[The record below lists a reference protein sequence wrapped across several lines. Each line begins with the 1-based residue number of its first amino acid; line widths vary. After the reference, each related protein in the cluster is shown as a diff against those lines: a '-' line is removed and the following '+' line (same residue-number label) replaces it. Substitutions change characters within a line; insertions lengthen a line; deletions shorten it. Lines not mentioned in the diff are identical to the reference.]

1 MQSPPTVPDQ
11 QSPPTVPDQQSSPLV
26 PNQQPPQIVPSQDA
40 PGAASRDPQT
50 PARTRVAL
58 SSIVTFCAVFWVIP
72 LIGLFFTQ
80 YISILL
86 VIFLAVLFST
96 FMSPVVNAL
105 ERLHINRGVSILL
118 TYAVI
123 LGVLG
128 LVGRLALPLFTGE
141 TQRLA
146 NTLPS
151 DLQRIAGP
159 LKRFGITIPGSNGGS
174 SRGFS
179 IQSLL
184 TGSARGSAAT
194 SVASTAFGLVFSVG
208 QNVVFLLSILVMA
221 FFLTV
226 RGTFTAD
233 IVGVL
238 APPAYRQ
245 RTASILSQMGERMGH
260 WAIGQIVIVIYYAVA
275 FSVGLTL
282 LHVPY
287 TFSIAVITGLLE
299 IIPFVGGFIGLL
311 LAILVAAT
319 VSPLTILWVIIMYL
333 IITNVE
339 AHILVPLVYGRAV
352 HLHPF
357 LVVAALLFGAEA
369 FGLLGALIAVPLAA
383 ALQVGVENLYIKDVV
398 EAAEQRQERDRK
410 RAAID
415 LAFLR
420 RSRQRR

>member
-1 MQSPPTVPDQ
+1 MQSPPIVPDQ
-11 QSPPTVPDQQSSPLV
+11 QSPQIV
-26 PNQQPPQIVPSQDA
+26 PNQQSSSQIVPNQDA
-40 PGAASRDPQT
+40 PDAMVSDPRTPAHAT

-58 SSIVTFCAVFWVIP
+58 SSIVTFCAVFWVLP
-72 LIGLFFTQ
+72 LIGLFFSQ
-80 YISILL
+80 YITILL

-105 ERLHINRGVSILL
+105 GRLHINRGVVILL
-118 TYAVI
+118 VYVLI
-123 LGVLG
+123 LVVLG
-128 LVGRLALPLFTGE
+128 FVGRLALPLFTGE

-151 DLQRIAGP
+151 DIQRLTGP
-159 LKRFGITIPGSNGGS
+159 LKQFGITIPGGSSGSSGGLNIQNILTGGS
-174 SRGFS
+174 
-179 IQSLL
+179 
-184 TGSARGSAAT
+184 RGSAAT
-194 SVASTAFGLVFSVG
+194 TVANTAVSLVFSVG
-208 QNVVFLLSILVMA
+208 QSAVFLLSILVMA

-226 RGTFTAD
+226 RRTFTAD
-233 IVGVL
+233 IVGAL

-245 RTASILSQMGERMGH
+245 RAASILSQMGERMGH
-260 WAIGQIVIVIYYAVA
+260 WAIGQIIIVIYYAVA
-275 FSVGLTL
+275 FSIGLTL

-287 TFSIAVITGLLE
+287 AFSIAVITGLLE

-311 LAILVAAT
+311 LALVVAVT
-319 VSPLTILWVIIMYL
+319 VSPITILWVIIMYL

-398 EAAEQRQERDRK
+398 EAAEQRQQHTDR

-420 RSRQRR
+420 RNLRR

>member
-1 MQSPPTVPDQ
+1 MQSPPIVPDQPSSPIVPDQ
-11 QSPPTVPDQQSSPLV
+11 QPSQV
-26 PNQQPPQIVPSQDA
+26 IPSQDA
-40 PGAASRDPQT
+40 PLATSRESSARDGAAPRL
-50 PARTRVAL
+50 RVAP
-58 SSIVTFCAVFWVIP
+58 STIVTFCAVFWVLP

-86 VIFLAVLFST
+86 VIFLAVLLST
-96 FMSPVVNAL
+96 FLSPMVNAL

-118 TYAVI
+118 AYIVI
-123 LGVLG
+123 LGV
-128 LVGRLALPLFTGE
+128 VAFVARLAVPLFTGE

-151 DLQRIAGP
+151 DIQRIAGP
-159 LKRFGITIPGSNGGS
+159 LKQFGVTIPGSNGGGS
-174 SRGFS
+174 GSFS
-179 IQSLL
+179 IKSLFAS
-184 TGSARGSAAT
+184 GAGKSAAT
-194 SVASTAFGLVFSVG
+194 SGASTAFGLAFSVG

-226 RGTFTAD
+226 RRTFTAD
-233 IVGVL
+233 FVGVL
-238 APPAYRQ
+238 APPDYR
-245 RTASILSQMGERMGH
+245 RRAATILSQMGERMGH
-260 WAIGQIVIVIYYAVA
+260 WAIGQIIIVIYYAVA

-287 TFSIAVITGLLE
+287 AFSIAVITGLLE

-319 VSPLTILWVIIMYL
+319 VSPITIVWVIIMYL

-398 EAAEQRQERDRK
+398 EAAEQRQQRDIR

-420 RSRQRR
+420 RSRQRQGR

>member
-1 MQSPPTVPDQ
+1 MQSPPM
-11 QSPPTVPDQQSSPLV
+11 VPDQQSSHIV
-26 PNQQPPQIVPSQDA
+26 PDQQPSQVVPSQDA
-40 PGAASRDPQT
+40 PGATSREPR
-50 PARTRVAL
+50 ARDGAEAPRLRIAPST
-58 SSIVTFCAVFWVIP
+58 IVTFCAVFWVLP

-86 VIFLAVLFST
+86 VIFLAVLLST
-96 FMSPVVNAL
+96 FLSPVVNAL

-118 TYAVI
+118 AYLVI
-123 LGVLG
+123 LGV
-128 LVGRLALPLFTGE
+128 VSFVARLALPLFTGE

-151 DLQRIAGP
+151 DIQRIAGP
-159 LKRFGITIPGSNGGS
+159 LKQFGVTIPGSSGGS
-174 SRGFS
+174 SHGFS

-184 TGSARGSAAT
+184 TGSAGKSAAT
-194 SVASTAFGLVFSVG
+194 NVASTAFGLVFSVG

-226 RGTFTAD
+226 RRTFTAD

-245 RTASILSQMGERMGH
+245 RAASILSQMGERMGH
-260 WAIGQIVIVIYYAVA
+260 WAIGQIIIVIYYAVA

-287 TFSIAVITGLLE
+287 AFSIAVITGLLE

-319 VSPLTILWVIIMYL
+319 VSPITIVWVIVMYL

-398 EAAEQRQERDRK
+398 EAAEQRQQHEIR

-420 RSRQRR
+420 RNRPRQGR

>member
-1 MQSPPTVPDQ
+1 MQSPPIVPDQPSSPIVPDQ
-11 QSPPTVPDQQSSPLV
+11 QPSQVI
-26 PNQQPPQIVPSQDA
+26 PNQDA
-40 PGAASRDPQT
+40 PAATPSREPGSRDGAAAPRL
-50 PARTRVAL
+50 RVAP
-58 SSIVTFCAVFWVIP
+58 STIVTFCAVFWVLP

-86 VIFLAVLFST
+86 VIFLAVLLST
-96 FMSPVVNAL
+96 FLSPVVNAL
-105 ERLHINRGVSILL
+105 ERLRINRGVSILL
-118 TYAVI
+118 AYIVI
-123 LGVLG
+123 LGV
-128 LVGRLALPLFTGE
+128 VAFVARLAVPLFTGE

-151 DLQRIAGP
+151 DIQRIAGP
-159 LKRFGITIPGSNGGS
+159 LKQFGVTIPGSNGGGS
-174 SRGFS
+174 GSFS
-179 IQSLL
+179 IKSLL
-184 TGSARGSAAT
+184 TGGAGKSAAT
-194 SVASTAFGLVFSVG
+194 NVASTAFGLVFSVG
-208 QNVVFLLSILVMA
+208 QNIVFLLSILVMA

-226 RGTFTAD
+226 RRTFTAD
-233 IVGVL
+233 FVGVL
-238 APPAYRQ
+238 APPDYRQ
-245 RTASILSQMGERMGH
+245 RAASILSQMGERMGH
-260 WAIGQIVIVIYYAVA
+260 WAIGQIIIVIYYAVA

-287 TFSIAVITGLLE
+287 AFSIAVITGLLE

-319 VSPLTILWVIIMYL
+319 VSPITIVWVIIMYL

-398 EAAEQRQERDRK
+398 EAAEQRQQRDIR